1 MSDDMAQRDAIF
13 DTSDD
18 VQEIVELDLSRVR
31 PDPNQPRQMFDEE
44 DLEELASSIKEHGQL
59 VPILVRPDT
68 AGERSYVIIGG
79 ERRFRASER
88 LGRDRIQAII
98 LRVDEK
104 KARELALVDNLQR
117 VDLSPFEE
125 AAGYAR
131 LIEEFSYTQEQVA
144 ERVGKSRTS
153 VTGALALNRLPA
165 RVREEA
171 RAAKV
176 SKSKLI
182 ELAQLG
188 DEGRQ
193 LILWERLKK
202 GVTVQEA
209 RQAKQQVG
217 GKPRLDKKP
226 SSDVP
231 RVISAGRDFAKRL
244 ERVDVSYLKAK
255 PREYERLVEI
265 HSRIGRFLEESGQA
279 VEQKMEADQAEDVQA
294 MAS

>member
-1 MSDDMAQRDAIF
+1 MAQRDAIF

-18 VQEIVELDLSRVR
+18 VQEIVELDLVRVR
-31 PDPNQPRQMFDEE
+31 PDPNQPRQIFDEE
-44 DLEELASSIKEHGQL
+44 DLEELANSIKEHGQL
-59 VPILVRPDT
+59 VPILVRPDPEGDRT
-68 AGERSYVIIGG
+68 YIIIGG

-153 VTGALALNRLPA
+153 VTGALALTRLPEKI
-165 RVREEA
+165 RDEA

-176 SKSKLI
+176 SKSKLV

-188 DEGRQ
+188 DEQRQ
-193 LILWERLKK
+193 LVLWEKLKK

-209 RQAKQQVG
+209 RQAKQQG
-217 GKPRLDKKP
+217 SGKLKNDKKP
-226 SSDVP
+226 PSDMP
-231 RVISAGRDFAKRL
+231 KIISAGRDLAKRL
-244 ERVDVSYLKAK
+244 ERIDVGYLTSR
-255 PREYERLVEI
+255 PREYERLAEI
-265 HSRIGRFLEESGQA
+265 HGRIGRFLDQSKQA
-279 VEQKMEADQAEDVQA
+279 VEQKVEADGSQDSQPA
-294 MAS
+294 AS

>member
-1 MSDDMAQRDAIF
+1 MAQRDAIF

-18 VQEIVELDLSRVR
+18 VQEIVELDLVRVR
-31 PDPNQPRQMFDEE
+31 PDPNQPRQIFDKE

-59 VPILVRPDT
+59 VPILVRPDPEGDRT
-68 AGERSYVIIGG
+68 YIIIGG

-153 VTGALALNRLPA
+153 VTGALALTRLPEKI
-165 RVREEA
+165 RDEA

-176 SKSKLI
+176 SKSKLV

-188 DEGRQ
+188 DEQRQ
-193 LILWERLKK
+193 LVLWEKLKK

-209 RQAKQQVG
+209 RQAKQQVS
-217 GKPRLDKKP
+217 GKLKNDKKP
-226 SSDVP
+226 PSDMP
-231 RVISAGRDFAKRL
+231 KIISAGRDLAKRL
-244 ERVDVSYLKAK
+244 ERIDVGYLTSR

-265 HSRIGRFLEESGQA
+265 HGRIGRFLDQSKQA
-279 VEQKMEADQAEDVQA
+279 VEQKVEADGSQDSQPA
-294 MAS
+294 AS